1 MRQSFPTFRF
11 QEDPN
16 ELNDLANTLESED
29 IQKRLGNVLLNEL
42 YGSDGKWINGD
53 QLVEE
58 SGKTL
63 MPGSNRSLSATRG
76 NRWPVPPS
84 LTKLSL
90 TFSTKRQKGLRQ
102 LIDIWAIVG

>member
-16 ELNDLANTLESED
+16 ELNDLANTPESED

-76 NRWPVPPS
+76 NRWPVPPV
-84 LTKLSL
+84 TDKA
-90 TFSTKRQKGLRQ
+90 FFDFFNEAPEGFEAV
-102 LIDIWAIVG
+102 D